1 MAFVDTRAWHRGTQ
15 ALLATDVVR
24 SFVKSGA
31 PGQAQSPV
39 AGFLW
44 VTAATLA
51 FVGLGAFA
59 KAAMQ
64 AGVPAFEVVFIR
76 NLMCVVLMSPLLLI
90 RGREL
95 LQVSSPKLHAV
106 RISLSFVSMMCWFTA
121 ISMIPFTEL
130 TAISFLSPLF
140 ATLFAVLY
148 LGEVVRGRRWTALGF
163 GFLGA
168 MIMLRPGLG
177 EFQAG
182 QVVALFGALTM
193 GMIGPLLKELSNKD
207 DADKIVFCWNVGL
220 VPLSLVPA
228 LFVWVWP
235 SVEVLPILFCMG
247 LAAVLGHVCLMRG
260 FAAIDASLVATF
272 EFSKLPF
279 AVVVGWFVFAE
290 PTDFWTIVG
299 ASIIFVSALYI
310 TRREAQL
317 ARERSGKVKAR
328 SVSDPLGLTPV
339 EWRLGTRGY

>member
-1 MAFVDTRAWHRGTQ
+1 MAYVDTRAWHRGKQ
-15 ALLATDVVR
+15 ALLATSVVR
-24 SFVKSGA
+24 SIVRSGT

-39 AGFLW
+39 AGFFW

-64 AGVPAFEVVFIR
+64 AGVPALEVVFIR
-76 NLMCVVLMSPLLLI
+76 NLMCVILLSPLLLI

-95 LQVSSPKLHAV
+95 VRVASPRLHAV

-163 GFLGA
+163 GFIGA
-168 MIMLRPGLG
+168 MIMLRPGFAEVG
-177 EFQAG
+177 TGQAI
-182 QVVALFGALTM
+182 ALLAALST
-193 GMIGPLLKELSNKD
+193 GMIGPLLKELSNQD
-207 DADKIVFCWNVGL
+207 DADKIVFCWNLGL
-220 VPLSLVPA
+220 VPLSLIPA
-228 LFVWVWP
+228 LFVWQWP
-235 SVEVLPILFCMG
+235 SLEVLPILVSMG
-247 LAAVLGHVCLMRG
+247 LAAVIGHVCLMRG
-260 FAAIDASLVATF
+260 FAATDASLVATF

-279 AVVVGWFVFAE
+279 AVLVGWYAFAE
-290 PTDFWTIVG
+290 PTDLLTLVG
-299 ASIIFVSALYI
+299 ATVIFVSALYV

-317 ARERSGKVKAR
+317 ARERSGKVRAR
-328 SVSDPLGLTPV
+328 KVSDPLGLTPV
-339 EWRLGTRGY
+339 EWRLGC